1 MKLVWTRPA
10 HADRKKIRE
19 YIAQHAPA
27 AALALDE
34 LFSEKADL
42 LLNHPGLG
50 RTGRVPGTRE
60 LVAHRNYI
68 LVYDTAGNVVRILRV
83 LHTSRQWP
91 PRNTKGELLE
101 GVEASGAYPL
111 PPEEREW
118 VDAPPVGREWPN
130 DEE

>member
-1 MKLVWTRPA
+1 MKLVWTRQA

-19 YIAQHAPA
+19 YIVKHAPA

-34 LFSEKADL
+34 LFSEKASL
-42 LLNHPGLG
+42 LLDHPNLG

-68 LVYDTAGNVVRILRV
+68 LVYDLSGDAVRV
-83 LHTSRQWP
+83 LRLLHAARQWP
-91 PRNTKGELLE
+91 PRYTMGELLE
-101 GVEASGAYPL
+101 GLESSGAYPL

-118 VDAPPVGREWPN
+118 VDAPSVGREWPA
-130 DEE
+130 EE